1 LVFVMG
7 LPRSGTTLVERILG
21 GLAGVRSNGET
32 DHFSRALN
40 EAATGGGDMFER
52 AARAD
57 PRAVAANYER
67 LARSGAAGVR
77 VIDKLPTNYLYVG
90 AIHRALP
97 GAPLLLVRRTPLD
110 SCFAMFRTLFGDAYP
125 FTYDWDELARY
136 YAAYDRLVAHWRS
149 VLGDALYEIVY
160 EDLVREPQHVG
171 AAVAARCGLVWS
183 PAALE
188 IQKNQSVSLT
198 ASAAQVRRPVYG
210 SSSGRWRR
218 YRRHLAPLIAALR
231 RCGVSLPDD
240 A

>member
-1 LVFVMG
+1 
-7 LPRSGTTLVERILG
+7 
-21 GLAGVRSNGET
+21 
-32 DHFSRALN
+32 
-40 EAATGGGDMFER
+40 MFER

-67 LARSGAAGVR
+67 LAQGRAAGVR
-77 VIDKLPTNYLYVG
+77 VIDKLPTNYLYLG

-136 YAAYDRLVAHWRS
+136 YAAYERLIAHWRS

-160 EDLVREPQHVG
+160 EDLVREPAQI
-171 AAVAARCGLVWS
+171 AAAAAARCGLAWS

-188 IQKNQSVSLT
+188 IQQNQSVSLT

-210 SSSGRWRR
+210 TSSGRWRR

-231 RCGVSLPDD
+231 RCGVALPED